1 MSAVHTEQA
10 ERNAETA
17 PTEHEEPLKPF
28 DLMLEFEEIL
38 ARIKSTVHG
47 VYAMRTDHENK
58 DAELSLLQMVEEY
71 CDGIKD
77 VGEELYTAY
86 SELNKALVKQ

>member
-1 MSAVHTEQA
+1 MQTEGETQ
-10 ERNAETA
+10 TA
-17 PTEHEEPLKPF
+17 PAEQKEPLKPF

-77 VGEELYTAY
+77 VGNELYTAY
-86 SELNKALVKQ
+86 SALNQAITKQ